1 MNKEL
6 LLRDTLLFITILL
19 VSFGAVELETNFA
32 QAMIA
37 LGVGAI
43 AAVLRI
49 VLKDVQRTT

>member
-19 VSFGAVELETNFA
+19 VSFGAVELETNFT